1 MATSVLNRPARQSSD
16 VRPHRLLVTRKSS
29 DSELYRPLG
38 FLSFEDGEYSFEYI
52 KKSVEC
58 DWFSPLPGLSNAAS
72 AYRSRQLFPIFA
84 ERVISSRRPDRPEA
98 LRALGLPADAAPFEV
113 LNRTGGR
120 RVGDT
125 IELVPMPEV
134 SADGSFS
141 QLFLVHGV
149 RYISEVAQRRI
160 SQLQSGEELRLT
172 PDEANPVNSLAVQV
186 EDCEGLVLG
195 FVPDPLA
202 SFVQSVLADPRGHRV
217 SAEQANGP
225 AVGYHFRLLAR
236 LDGFVRPGFEPF
248 TDSNWETV
256 R

>member
-1 MATSVLNRPARQSSD
+1 MATSVLNRPAGLSSD
-16 VRPHRLLVTRKSS
+16 VTAHRLLVTRKSS
-29 DSELYRPLG
+29 SGDLYRSIG
-38 FLSFEDGEYSFEYI
+38 FLAFENGEYSFEYI
-52 KKSVEC
+52 RKSVES
-58 DWFSPLPGLSNAAS
+58 DWFAPLPGLSNSAS

-149 RYISEVAQRRI
+149 RHRSEDAQRRI
-160 SQLQSGEELRLT
+160 SQLQPGEELCLN
-172 PDEANPVNSLAVQV
+172 PDRANSVNALAVQV
-186 EDCEGLVLG
+186 EDCEGLTLG

-202 SFVQSVLADPRGHRV
+202 NFVQDVLADPRGHRLSV
-217 SAEQANGP
+217 EQANGP

-236 LDGFVRPGFEPF
+236 LDGFVRPGVEPF
-248 TDSNWETV
+248 TGPDWETV